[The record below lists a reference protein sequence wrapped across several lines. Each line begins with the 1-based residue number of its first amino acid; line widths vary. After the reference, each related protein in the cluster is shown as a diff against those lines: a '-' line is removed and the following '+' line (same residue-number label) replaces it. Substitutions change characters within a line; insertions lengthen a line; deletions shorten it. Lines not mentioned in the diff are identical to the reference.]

1 MEKLKSTRIPLEEAT
16 GKVLYNMTN
25 DYMFHIVLQRSEEA
39 LKGLI
44 AALLHI
50 RKSNIKTVEIKN
62 PLKLGET
69 IDAKTGVLDVLVEM
83 NNNETIDLEMQV
95 EDEGNWEPRSIYYLS
110 RVFTGLK
117 HGEDF
122 GDAKPAYFI
131 GFLDFPLFP
140 EHQELYGVY
149 RLKNIKDGHEYSD
162 KFTMGIV
169 ELNNTGLATEEDK
182 KYGIDKWV
190 RMFKADTW
198 EEMKMLAQENREI
211 DEAVKALY
219 GANTDESIL
228 RLCRKSDEEIMGD
241 INRRKR
247 LKELESENK
256 KIKQENKKIKQEHEK
271 IKQEHEKIKREH
283 EKVKQE
289 HEKVKQEHEKVI
301 QEQEKVKQEHE
312 KVIQEQE
319 KVKQENKQLKQDNET
334 LKKQLELLQSD
345 VIEIK
350 ALLKGNNQ

>member
-1 MEKLKSTRIPLEEAT
+1 M
-16 GKVLYNMTN
+16 
-25 DYMFHIVLQRSEEA
+25 
-39 LKGLI
+39 
-44 AALLHI
+44 
-50 RKSNIKTVEIKN
+50 
-62 PLKLGET
+62 
-69 IDAKTGVLDVLVEM
+69 
-83 NNNETIDLEMQV
+83 
-95 EDEGNWEPRSIYYLS
+95 
-110 RVFTGLK
+110 
-117 HGEDF
+117 
-122 GDAKPAYFI
+122 
-131 GFLDFPLFP
+131 FP

-149 RLKNIKDGHEYSD
+149 RLKNIKDGHEYRD
-162 KFTMGIV
+162 KITMGIV

-211 DEAVKALY
+211 DEAVKTLY

-247 LKELESENK
+247 LKEFESENK
-256 KIKQENKKIKQEHEK
+256 KIKQENKKIKQEH
-271 IKQEHEKIKREH
+271 
-283 EKVKQE
+283 
-289 HEKVKQEHEKVI
+289 
-301 QEQEKVKQEHE
+301 
-312 KVIQEQE
+312 E

-350 ALLKGNNQ
+350 TLLKGNNQ